1 MRWTVFLVAVLVA
14 AAIDTGFG
22 RILEFGGVQPHVLPA
37 VVVFTL
43 FAIPRRL
50 ALRAAVLAGLVAD
63 LLAPV
68 VVSDGTVLVV
78 PGPRVLGFAFG
89 ALALL
94 QLRSLLYR
102 RNPLAGAFATLVFG
116 AAVAVT
122 YGFAWSLRSLVLGT
136 SAPWWPAT
144 GASEAMHGL
153 LVALADAALSV
164 PLLWF
169 LERTRPVWGFVSN
182 TRVTTGLAREGV

>member
-22 RILEFGGVQPHVLPA
+22 RILEFGGVQPHVLPSI
-37 VVVFTL
+37 VVFTL

-50 ALRAAVLAGLVAD
+50 ALRAAVVAGLVAD

-68 VVSDGTVLVV
+68 VLSDGTILVL

-102 RNPLAGAFATLVFG
+102 QNPLAGAFATFVFG

-122 YGFAWSLRSLVLGT
+122 YGFAWSLRALLFGT
-136 SAPWWPAT
+136 SAPWWPSS
-144 GASEAMHGL
+144 GASASLHGL
-153 LVALADAALSV
+153 LVALADGALSI

-169 LERTRPVWGFVSN
+169 LQLTRPIWGFVSN
-182 TRVTTGLAREGV
+182 TRVTTGLAREGT